1 MEVNGSLK
9 NLINYYHE
17 DKLSHAYLIETNDID
32 KCLTELK
39 YVLKNINC
47 PHEYK
52 DNCSNC
58 NLCNL
63 LDNNY
68 LPSFIVIEPD
78 GINIK
83 KEQILDLKSRFSTM
97 PLYTKENI
105 YIIKEAEKLNQSSA
119 NTMLKFLEEP
129 EDNIL
134 GFFLCYN
141 ANNVISTIASRCE
154 IIKVYYKN
162 NEDTIYNNEYFSNVY
177 NYLRKIELEKK
188 YGIMYNKSML
198 LNLYSEKEDYVN
210 IFKLL
215 LRIYY
220 LALKNKESLTDMEF
234 KNKFSFLLEKSTEEL
249 TRKLKIIS
257 AYLDDLNYNVNI
269 ELFLDKFVIELSEMN
284 E

>member
-1 MEVNGSLK
+1 M
-9 NLINYYHE
+9 
-17 DKLSHAYLIETNDID
+17 
-32 KCLTELK
+32 
-39 YVLKNINC
+39 
-47 PHEYK
+47 
-52 DNCSNC
+52 
-58 NLCNL
+58 
-63 LDNNY
+63 
-68 LPSFIVIEPD
+68 
-78 GINIK
+78 
-83 KEQILDLKSRFSTM
+83 
-97 PLYTKENI
+97 
-105 YIIKEAEKLNQSSA
+105 
-119 NTMLKFLEEP
+119 
-129 EDNIL
+129 